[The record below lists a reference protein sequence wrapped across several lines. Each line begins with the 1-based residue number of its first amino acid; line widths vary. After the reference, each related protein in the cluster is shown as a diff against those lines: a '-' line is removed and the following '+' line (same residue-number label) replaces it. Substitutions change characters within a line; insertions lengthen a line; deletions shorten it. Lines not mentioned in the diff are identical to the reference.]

1 MAVPMDFGNPASLF
15 SGLFIGLIGL
25 GLFMYGKKA
34 QRLPHAMT
42 GLALCVFPYFVTSV
56 ALSWLITAVCLGGLY
71 FVSREG

>member
-1 MAVPMDFGNPASLF
+1 
-15 SGLFIGLIGL
+15 
-25 GLFMYGKKA
+25 MYGKKA
-34 QRLPHAMT
+34 QRLPHALT